1 MWAVVAGQQKEGAA
15 GATLPARCSPEVHEP
30 IARTPMSLRNKLLC
44 EKAIHTDQRQ
54 LSMRRHIKA
63 FQSSQPGPL
72 LETQSLQLTP
82 LEDLESG
89 TFVDTTSYNQALGS
103 PIFV

>member
-54 LSMRRHIKA
+54 LSMRRHIKVEICLSCTE
-63 FQSSQPGPL
+63 FCSPGVPI
-72 LETQSLQLTP
+72 LT
-82 LEDLESG
+82 
-89 TFVDTTSYNQALGS
+89 TRAS
-103 PIFV
+103 P